1 MQAQDVSFGLSV
13 VPSAKQ
19 SSGSDSSPRSSSRP
33 ASEGRGVAA
42 TSNRPSRASS
52 PYHRNKVAPKPKHMY
67 ACEVAKP
74 KLPAPAGI
82 PTTYGPPQEIH
93 LHKHQQLGV
102 IVQGVDPQVHSQA
115 LAQAQIVESQAA
127 AFASEVQ
134 QQAQSHVQSR
144 VQAIEQ
150 QAQAVVSEV
159 SNEASKQLAIA
170 HETIASLRHQ
180 NEVLAR
186 QQQDLY
192 SQIATLQNMVAEV
205 KALL

>member
-1 MQAQDVSFGLSV
+1 
-13 VPSAKQ
+13 
-19 SSGSDSSPRSSSRP
+19 
-33 ASEGRGVAA
+33 
-42 TSNRPSRASS
+42 
-52 PYHRNKVAPKPKHMY
+52 MY

-82 PTTYGPPQEIH
+82 PTTYGPPKEVH

-102 IVQGVDPQVHSQA
+102 IVQGIDPQVHSQA

-134 QQAQSHVQSR
+134 QRAQSHVQSR

-170 HETIASLRHQ
+170 HETIC
-180 NEVLAR
+180 
-186 QQQDLY
+186 
-192 SQIATLQNMVAEV
+192 
-205 KALL
+205 